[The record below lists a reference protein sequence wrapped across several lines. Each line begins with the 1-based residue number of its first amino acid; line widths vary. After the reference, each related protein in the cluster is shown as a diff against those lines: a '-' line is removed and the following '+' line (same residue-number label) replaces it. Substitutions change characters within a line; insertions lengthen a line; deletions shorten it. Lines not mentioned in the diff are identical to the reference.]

1 MKAKYS
7 IIITLV
13 LLCAQEVKAD
23 ANNPTEGFSDV
34 DGTTITIQ
42 GIADM
47 NKLAEYVNSN
57 SDTHYEGYTFLLAK
71 DLDYTTA
78 TYKPI
83 GSSSGGNMNYF
94 AGTFNG
100 QGKTIRGITID
111 ETSGRQAL
119 FNVIKGGKVENL
131 TLANSSFSSVDG
143 VCAGIVALL
152 SNGGTVKNCH
162 VTSTSPWDLAIR
174 ATAVSWEYANPARW
188 RHVRQWRL

>member
-7 IIITLV
+7 IIINLV

-111 ETSGRQAL
+111 
-119 FNVIKGGKVENL
+119 
-131 TLANSSFSSVDG
+131 
-143 VCAGIVALL
+143 
-152 SNGGTVKNCH
+152 
-162 VTSTSPWDLAIR
+162 
-174 ATAVSWEYANPARW
+174 
-188 RHVRQWRL
+188 